1 MNKYAQVAVNAG
13 FYVKEGMTP
22 DYAWKKASCEIFEPG
37 SSSQKKGCP
46 KNTFLGLYGGQGIN
60 AEYARKALNYLR
72 SNNISEIEPE
82 ELWIIINEGTKKAYN
97 QQMHVVIAMYK
108 AGLI

>member
-37 SSSQKKGCP
+37 SSSQKKDVL
-46 KNTFLGLYGGQGIN
+46 KIL
-60 AEYARKALNYLR
+60 
-72 SNNISEIEPE
+72 S
-82 ELWIIINEGTKKAYN
+82 
-97 QQMHVVIAMYK
+97 
-108 AGLI
+108 